1 MARSAGRLV
10 EQWSIRVSPRVRLR
24 PGLGGPVPGQQ
35 CGPVN
40 RFHVA
45 PAIVMLRSDAD
56 RMQALMQPLAQGA
69 WR

>member
-1 MARSAGRLV
+1 
-10 EQWSIRVSPRVRLR
+10 
-24 PGLGGPVPGQQ
+24 
-35 CGPVN
+35 VN